1 MENQTIFGINPIV
14 EPAVISPKYCLYA
27 RKSSEA
33 EEKQALSIDSQI
45 KEMLEL
51 AQRSG
56 LEVGQIYRESHSA
69 KDCGQRPVFNQL
81 LADIRLGKFNG
92 ILVWHPDRLSRN
104 AGDLGAI
111 VDLLDQKKLIEIRTY
126 SQKFTNNPNEKFLL
140 MILGSQAKLENDNKS
155 INVKRGLRTR
165 IEMGLW
171 PSVAPTG
178 YLNHPDRSMKCH
190 VILDPARA
198 HVIKIM
204 FEKMAYEKWSG
215 RDIYNWLKDDL
226 KFKSRGDKPLTL
238 SNVFVIL
245 RNPFYCGLLEYPRKS
260 GKWNLGRHEPIISQE
275 LFKKVQEKLD
285 SHKPHGP
292 SVKEFAFTR
301 LMKCGLCN
309 SGITAEEKFKNLAD
323 GGKNKYVYY
332 GCTQFYDKSCKN
344 KYLREEDLV
353 EQLIGII
360 DKIDL
365 NTIGVKQKL
374 EKEMERLNQFRNKVL
389 GLTEEEITDQKKLD
403 LRAYAKYILKEGTIE
418 EKRELMQSF
427 KSKLILIDR
436 KVVLG

>member
-1 MENQTIFGINPIV
+1 MQISNPWEINV
-14 EPAVISPKYCLYA
+14 APAPVAISPKYCLYA
-27 RKSSEA
+27 RKSTESD
-33 EEKQALSIDSQI
+33 EKQALSIDSQI
-45 KEMLEL
+45 KEMLQI
-51 AQRSG
+51 AQRDG
-56 LEVGQIYRESHSA
+56 LEVVEIKREAHSA
-69 KDCGQRPVFNQL
+69 KETACRPVFNEM
-81 LADIRLGKFNG
+81 IRQIKEGRFNG
-92 ILVWHPDRLSRN
+92 ILAWHPDRLSRN
-104 AGDLGAI
+104 AGDLGSI
-111 VDLLDQKKLIEIRTY
+111 VDLMDQHKIVEVKTY
-126 SQKFTNNPNEKFLL
+126 GQRFTNTPSEKFLL
-140 MILGSQAKLENDNKS
+140 MILCSQAKLDNDNKS
-155 INVKRGLRTR
+155 VNVKRGLRTR

-215 RDIYNWLKDDL
+215 RDIYNWLRDDL

-260 GKWNLGRHEPIISQE
+260 GKWNLGRHEPIVSQE

-323 GGKNKYVYY
+323 GGRNKYVYY

-353 EQLIGII
+353 GQLIGIV
-360 DKIDL
+360 DKMDI
-365 NTIGVKQKL
+365 NTIGIKQKL
-374 EKEMERLNQFRNKVL
+374 EKEMGRFNHFRNKVL
-389 GLTEEEITDQKKLD
+389 GITEEEQAKQNSLD
-403 LRAYAKYILKEGTIE
+403 LRAYAKYLLKEGTIE

-427 KSKLILIDR
+427 KSKLVLIDK
-436 KVVLG
+436 KVVLE